1 MTILI
6 IDSVKENR
14 ERYLFKLL
22 KRFTQR
28 KFTSLQEAMICPDIH
43 ILSSANGNS
52 ISIEQVNK
60 LNGEMIYKPFELE
73 VQVGVIIDSQLLT
86 IEAQNALLK
95 SLEDHSDKTI
105 YILLVN
111 NEFNLLETIVS
122 RCNKYYAN
130 RRKKSNGGNNT
141 GLPKESDILSIQEE
155 PSQSIRN
162 DEIKSINNQYNSSEF
177 VEEEEDTEQRSQIK
191 ALSFAL
197 LSQNLLKSFQSIIKI
212 IDIEKEEKEK
222 FFINAIL
229 YNLMSNYKAIYESID
244 NSDEI
249 NAIIENIDKEIA
261 RLVFS
266 ADTQDEQASSAI
278 SLQGKPEAEKTILHS
293 LCNEI
298 SKQKISTQNSTIM
311 NRIRTCI
318 EAIELA
324 RNQIEASTNKKLVLE
339 NMILKLRRL
348 ADSDLK

>member
-22 KRFTQR
+22 KRYTQR
-28 KFTSLQEAMICPDIH
+28 KFTSLQEAIICPDIH

-60 LNGEMIYKPFELE
+60 LNSEMIYKPFELA

-122 RCNKYYAN
+122 RCKKYYAN
-130 RRKKSNGGNNT
+130 RRKKGNRDNT
-141 GLPKESDILSIQEE
+141 RLPKDLENISSQEE
-155 PSQSIRN
+155 PSKSIRN

-222 FFINAIL
+222 LFINAIL

-249 NAIIENIDKEIA
+249 NVIIENIDKKIA
-261 RLVFS
+261 RLVFP
-266 ADTQDEQASSAI
+266 ADTQDEQG
-278 SLQGKPEAEKTILHS
+278 SLAKPFQGKPEEEKTILHL
-293 LCNEI
+293 LCNEVT
-298 SKQKISTQNSTIM
+298 KQKISTQNSAIM
-311 NRIRTCI
+311 NRIRASI
-318 EAIELA
+318 EAIEFA